1 MKKTLPILT
10 LLLLIG
16 TIPAA
21 KAAERQLLDQVIAV
35 VNDEAIT
42 QSELDVYLRP
52 YYEQI
57 KKDMPREEQFAQAVN
72 EARKK
77 LLDQMIED
85 HLVFQE
91 AKTQKI
97 EIDETEIDD
106 QLTTFK
112 KRFKDDKEFEDALTK
127 DGLTVKDLR
136 DKIRR
141 QEMIRRLQDM
151 EIRSKVVVSPREVEE
166 YYENNAGEFS
176 QREQLRVRTL
186 TLKKSDEAREKG
198 MMDEAAK
205 NKIEILRGKLLKG
218 ESFETIAQLNS
229 EDAQASKGGLG
240 DWIERGTMIS
250 EIDDVIFGLK
260 KGEMSDIIETP
271 MGYHIFLVEDK
282 RAGYK
287 RTFEEVR
294 EDIFNRIFRKKT
306 EDRFKEWLQ
315 QLRRTAY
322 ISIR

>member
-1 MKKTLPILT
+1 MQKTFSILIF
-10 LLLLIG
+10 LIV
-16 TIPAA
+16 IFAVPAA

-52 YYEQI
+52 YYEQMR
-57 KKDMPREEQFAQAVN
+57 KEMPREEQFAQAVN
-72 EARKK
+72 DARKK

-85 HLVFQE
+85 HLVFQQ

-106 QLTTFK
+106 QLGTFK
-112 KRFKDDKEFEDALTK
+112 KRFKDDKEFEDALNR

-136 DKIRR
+136 EKIRR

-166 YYENNAGEFS
+166 YYEKNSGEFS
-176 QREQLRVRTL
+176 QREQLKVRTL

-198 MMDEAAK
+198 MMDETAK
-205 NKIEILRGKLLKG
+205 NKIETLRGRLIKG
-218 ESFETIAQLNS
+218 EKFETIAKENS
-229 EDAQASKGGLG
+229 EDAQAANGGLG

-250 EIDDVIFGLK
+250 EIDDVIFALK
-260 KGEMSDIIETP
+260 KGDMSEIIETP
-271 MGYHIFLVEDK
+271 MGYHIFLLEDK

-294 EDIFNRIFRKKT
+294 DDIFNRIFRKKT